1 MVVTH
6 IGGDGFLAESFLE
19 MMSAERGISQNTL
32 DAYRRDLD
40 RYFSNL
46 SGKGIG
52 AKDVEPDQI
61 RKFIHSVADE
71 GLAPASQ
78 ARILSCLRQFHKFL
92 YSEGLRSED
101 PTASIEAPKPQRP
114 LPKILSVQEVDQL
127 IRRAEDETLAA
138 KKGSFKHVKALRLNA
153 LLETLY
159 ATGMRVSELVGLPI
173 GAGKTDGRFL
183 MITGK
188 GEKERLVPLSNRAK
202 LAMVNYLRE
211 METDGGFEKQGFLF
225 PAQSADGHFTRQAFA
240 RDLKDL
246 AIRAGI
252 SASRVSPHV
261 LRHAFASHLLQNGA
275 DLRAVQALLGHSDIS
290 TTQIYTHVLDERMRE
305 LVEQHHPLAKLGKSG

>member
-1 MVVTH
+1 MTKSGENGYLV
-6 IGGDGFLAESFLE
+6 ESFLE
-19 MMSAERGISQNTL
+19 MMSAERGVSPNTM

-40 RYFSNL
+40 RYCANL
-46 SGKGIG
+46 SEAGLGVIQ
-52 AKDVEPDQI
+52 VEPDQI
-61 RKFIHSVADE
+61 RSFLYAIADE
-71 GLAPASQ
+71 GLASASQ

-92 YSEGLRSED
+92 YSEGIRNED
-101 PTASIEAPKPQRP
+101 PTASIDAPKSQRP
-114 LPKILSVQEVDQL
+114 LPKILSVSEVDQL
-127 IRRAEDETLAA
+127 IRQAEDEVTVA
-138 KKGSFKHVKALRLNA
+138 KKGSFKHIKALRLNA

-188 GEKERLVPLSNRAK
+188 GEKERLVPLSDRAK
-202 LAMVNYLRE
+202 LAMVNYLGE
-211 METDGGFEKQGFLF
+211 MGKEPNFAKQNYLF
-225 PAQSADGHFTRQAFA
+225 PAQSSEEHFTRQAFG

-246 AIRAGI
+246 AVRAGL
-252 SASRVSPHV
+252 SPSRVSPHV

-305 LVEQHHPLAKLGKSG
+305 LVEQHHPLAKLGKTV

>member
-1 MVVTH
+1 MKTSQN
-6 IGGDGFLAESFLE
+6 DFLVESFLE
-19 MMSAERGISQNTL
+19 MMSAERGVSTNTM
-32 DAYRRDLD
+32 DAYRRDLE
-40 RYFSNL
+40 RYCTNL
-46 SGKGIG
+46 AKTGIS
-52 AKDVEPDQI
+52 AKQVQPDQI
-61 RKFIHSVADE
+61 RAFLYSIANE
-71 GLAPASQ
+71 GLAAASQ

-101 PTASIEAPKPQRP
+101 PTSSIDAPKPQRS
-114 LPKILSVQEVDQL
+114 LPKILSVGEVDQL
-127 IRRAEDETLAA
+127 IGLVESSITIA
-138 KKGSFKHVKALRLNA
+138 KKGSFKHLKAMRLNA

-188 GEKERLVPLSNRAK
+188 GDKERLVPLSNRAK
-202 LAMVNYLRE
+202 LAMMAYVAE
-211 METDGGFEKQGFLF
+211 MEADPAFLKQRFLF
-225 PAQSADGHFTRQAFA
+225 PAQSKEGHFTRQAFA
-240 RDLKDL
+240 RDLKEV
-246 AIRAGI
+246 AIKAGI
-252 SASRVSPHV
+252 APSRVSPHV

-305 LVEQHHPLAKLGKSG
+305 LVEQHHPLAKLGKTV

>member
-1 MVVTH
+1 MTKSGENGYLV
-6 IGGDGFLAESFLE
+6 ESFLE
-19 MMSAERGISQNTL
+19 MMSAERGVSANTM

-40 RYFSNL
+40 RYCANL
-46 SGKGIG
+46 SQSGLGVKQ
-52 AKDVEPDQI
+52 VEPDHI
-61 RKFIHSVADE
+61 RTFLYAIADE
-71 GLAPASQ
+71 GLASASQ

-92 YSEGLRSED
+92 YSEGIRNED
-101 PTASIEAPKPQRP
+101 PTASIDAPKSQRP
-114 LPKILSVQEVDQL
+114 LPKILSVGEVDQL
-127 IRRAEDETLAA
+127 IRQAEDEVTAA
-138 KKGSFKHVKALRLNA
+138 KKGSFKHIKALRLNA

-188 GEKERLVPLSNRAK
+188 GEKERLVPLSDRAK
-202 LAMVNYLRE
+202 LAMVNYLGE
-211 METDGGFEKQGFLF
+211 MGNEPNFAKQSFLF
-225 PAQSADGHFTRQAFA
+225 PAQSSEGHFTRQAFA

-246 AIRAGI
+246 AVRAGI
-252 SASRVSPHV
+252 SPSRVSPHV

-305 LVEQHHPLAKLGKSG
+305 LVEQHHPLAKLGKTV